1 MEGSTVNFTWKEA
14 YHCWHSL
21 LQLAHKMTSPG
32 CAFYH
37 QAWCLLP
44 TKWLERVLHML
55 WADQHQTKKFP
66 VLNGV
71 NKHKMLSLVIT
82 NSDCYDFSQLII
94 FPKEIPETGHPDF
107 LSPDKPTGPG
117 GRNPVPYFSFQNMPS
132 GFGGKCILM
141 VIENTFE
148 VTSFMNF
155 ST

>member
-1 MEGSTVNFTWKEA
+1 MMFAPYKMIGKGTSHAVSRSTPNKKVPSSQWRK
-14 YHCWHSL
+14 
-21 LQLAHKMTSPG
+21 
-32 CAFYH
+32 
-37 QAWCLLP
+37 QAQDVKP
-44 TKWLERVLHML
+44 
-55 WADQHQTKKFP
+55 
-66 VLNGV
+66 
-71 NKHKMLSLVIT
+71 VIT

-117 GRNPVPYFSFQNMPS
+117 GRNPVPYFSFRNMPS

-148 VTSFMNF
+148 VASFMNF